1 MREERE
7 RERERGRKKKKK
19 KKERKKNSLPE
30 RVRGPFPVPVHPLL
44 EVSLQELEDEVEH
57 GLGVLLDVL
66 DAEQPKKGRKR
77 FFVRVFRGFS
87 GFLSLSD
94 EGGTSMV
101 GALILQKKKKKKTNL
116 LSLYVSS
123 LDDVVGLGEH
133 LEQGDLAQGSRGD
146 ALFLHL
152 FFFVFDFFFE
162 RVVSRSRSRRLRREE
177 KRPPPRVAAARLLS
191 FLSLSFRLFPVSSA
205 CLSLSFSNRGARQCD
220 LSRARH
226 RERKELTPPLNRERG
241 GSKCF
246 RRRDRCGRRRRR
258 ASRGGSRTE
267 GAVDALRSK

>member
-94 EGGTSMV
+94 VGGTSLV
-101 GALILQKKKKKKTNL
+101 GALIIKKKKKKKRIFY
-116 LSLYVSS
+116 LSMSPHLTTW
-123 LDDVVGLGEH
+123 LDSESIW
-133 LEQGDLAQGSRGD
+133 SR
-146 ALFLHL
+146 
-152 FFFVFDFFFE
+152 E
-162 RVVSRSRSRRLRREE
+162 TSRRAVEGTPSSSICFFLYLIFFLRE
-177 KRPPPRVAAARLLS
+177 
-191 FLSLSFRLFPVSSA
+191 
-205 CLSLSFSNRGARQCD
+205 
-220 LSRARH
+220 
-226 RERKELTPPLNRERG
+226 
-241 GSKCF
+241 
-246 RRRDRCGRRRRR
+246 
-258 ASRGGSRTE
+258 
-267 GAVDALRSK
+267 